1 MAEKKKL
8 PQMGNVR
15 VYILVELV
23 SKRTNLE
30 CALPEEEEED
40 MAEALWGWG
49 HPLDPLPERVRGVA
63 ERGRGG
69 APPPKGARV
78 LRVGTP
84 RTALSLLEPLSAGE
98 ELGARQTQRRLVG
111 GGVAPPPPRGGI
123 DRSLTPAVSAER
135 RRLRSVPPVG
145 RRGASD
151 PPRSGVPAL
160 GGGTCC
166 CGGGQRAEAAD
177 ELVKVAERARRR
189 LDQKG
194 NAGGVY
200 VGRMGSVTCGGRR
213 GV

>member
-40 MAEALWGWG
+40 MAEALWGCPPPRPQRRPGAPRG
-49 HPLDPLPERVRGVA
+49 HSANRSLSLGA
-63 ERGRGG
+63 TFGGRG
-69 APPPKGARV
+69 ARS
-78 LRVGTP
+78 P
-84 RTALSLLEPLSAGE
+84 ADAAA
-98 ELGARQTQRRLVG
+98 ARR

-160 GGGTCC
+160 GGGACC

>member
-1 MAEKKKL
+1 MGGGRVGAGVAGISAERDRETRRGGQKKSCHRWAMCL
-8 PQMGNVR
+8 

-30 CALPEEEEED
+30 CTLPEEEEED

-49 HPLDPLPERVRGVA
+49 HPLDPLPERGRERG
-63 ERGRGG
+63 GRGG
-69 APPPKGARV
+69 PPPPKGARV

-84 RTALSLLEPLSAGE
+84 QTALSLLEPLSAGE
-98 ELGARQTQRRLVG
+98 ELGARQTQWRLVG
-111 GGVAPPPPRGGI
+111 GGVAPTPPRGGI

-160 GGGTCC
+160 GGG
-166 CGGGQRAEAAD
+166 R
-177 ELVKVAERARRR
+177 VAV
-189 LDQKG
+189 
-194 NAGGVY
+194 GV
-200 VGRMGSVTCGGRR
+200 VNVRKRQMSW
-213 GV
+213 